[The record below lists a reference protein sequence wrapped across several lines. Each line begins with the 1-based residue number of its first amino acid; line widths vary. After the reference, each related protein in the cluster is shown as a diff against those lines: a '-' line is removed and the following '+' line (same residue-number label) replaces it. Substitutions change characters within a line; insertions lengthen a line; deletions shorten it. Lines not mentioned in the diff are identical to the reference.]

1 MTSFAARAC
10 AYYRTSSLSGVGE
23 DFDSKPRQ
31 EDAIRK
37 YAQRENIEIVRE
49 AYDAAVKGADPV
61 MSRPQFPELFDYM
74 VANGIKILLVENAS
88 RFARDLVVQ
97 LTGHDFLKK
106 NNITLVPVDA
116 PDYFTDET
124 PTAILI
130 RQILG
135 AVAEFEKRNSVERM
149 KVARERIRMK
159 TGRCEGRKRA
169 PPEVVKMAIDLRSQ
183 NLSLRQISERL
194 AERGHTIIKKSGK
207 TKKPYPPA
215 SIKYM
220 IENLVDELDLNTKPP
235 H

>member
-1 MTSFAARAC
+1 MASFSDRAC

-31 EDAIRK
+31 EQAIRK
-37 YAQRENIEIVRE
+37 YAERLNLEIVKE

-61 MSRPQFPELFDYM
+61 MERPSFPALFDYM
-74 VANGIKILLVENAS
+74 MANSIKILLVENAS

-106 NNITLVPVDA
+106 NGVILVPVDA

-124 PTAILI
+124 PTAIMI

-149 KVARERIRMK
+149 KGARERMRAK
-159 TGRCEGRKRA
+159 TGRCEGRKPA
-169 PPEVVKMAIDLRSQ
+169 PPEAVKLARKLKEVDG
-183 NLSLRQISERL
+183 LSLRKISEELKL
-194 AERGHTIIKKSGK
+194 AGFTVIVKKKDTGNA
-207 TKKPYPPA
+207 YPA
-215 SIKYM
+215 SSIKYM
-220 IENLVDELDLNTKPP
+220 LENLGNTDGEVT
-235 H
+235 